1 MNFKDKKI
9 KLIILI
15 CGICLVILIV
25 FYQFFG
31 HETNAEPNMD
41 EAEWI
46 LEPPVEDEPIVEE
59 EVRVIL
65 VDIKGA
71 VHNEGVF
78 EAKEGM
84 RVKDVV
90 ELAGGFTEDAEHKQ
104 VNLAQRVED
113 EMVIY
118 VPRIGEEDI
127 EMGTSSPSQKNDG
140 KVSLNKG
147 TQAEFETLTGVG
159 PSKAAAIIAYREENG
174 SFKQLEDL
182 LQVSGI
188 GEKSFEKIKDNLK
201 LN

>member
-1 MNFKDKKI
+1 MNFKDKKMKI
-9 KLIILI
+9 IFLIS
-15 CGICLVILIV
+15 GICLVFFIV
-25 FYQFFG
+25 FYHISG
-31 HETNAEPNMD
+31 RETKLESSMD
-41 EAEWI
+41 EEELV
-46 LEPPVEDEPIVEE
+46 LEPVVEDDPVVEE
-59 EVRVIL
+59 KVKVIV

-78 EAKEGM
+78 EVQDGM

-90 ELAGGFTEDAEHKQ
+90 EMAGGFTEDAEHRQ
-104 VNLAQRVED
+104 VNLAERVGD

-118 VPRIGEEDI
+118 VPRIGENTEI
-127 EMGTSSPSQKNDG
+127 ETSGFSNKDDG

-147 TQAEFETLTGVG
+147 TQTELETLTGIG

-174 SFKQLEDL
+174 PFNQLEDL

-188 GEKSFEKIKDNLK
+188 GEKSFDKIKDELK